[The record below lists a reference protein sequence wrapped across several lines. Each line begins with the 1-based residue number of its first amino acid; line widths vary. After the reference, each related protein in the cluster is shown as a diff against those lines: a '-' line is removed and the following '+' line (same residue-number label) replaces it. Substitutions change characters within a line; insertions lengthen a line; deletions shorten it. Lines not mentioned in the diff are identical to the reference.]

1 MDHDRMGVGMP
12 RRRTPIPVVALL
24 SLLLVATS
32 VAALPVVD
40 PTTIGLV
47 EQVERGPRVKLSLE
61 QLSACVVE
69 ESGALWLDLARADT
83 LLDGSPLDAAAVTGS
98 VCAGPWP
105 FEAEESGYS
114 YRRFRLERRV
124 EGGRVE
130 LPLKGLFNRNLN
142 SEGWTETGSVLV
154 RVELSLARPG
164 ADEPLV
170 LADIPL
176 RFRRDGEALRRLP
189 ALLEGPLLCK
199 VDSRA
204 PGMASVALKTDLPC
218 SVALELDD
226 GLCVQATGA
235 GLSHEIA
242 LRGLSTEHELRYRV
256 RLAGEPATEWLD
268 LPLPGPGPEPIR
280 FAYCGDSRDEDG
292 GGDRGYLGVNLHA
305 LEPLLGLAYVNGSQA
320 LLFGGDLISGYT
332 THPADFRA
340 QLQAF
345 KQVTSGFWRERP
357 LFAGIGN
364 HETLLRIFRGDKID
378 WLGMDRWPYHA
389 ESAETVFAQQM
400 CNPENGPTQAD
411 PDLPGYAETVFSTR
425 LGCVTALFLNNV
437 WWYNEHEELTGGNPQ
452 GYLLEDQLR
461 WLEEQVA
468 AADADPACAHI
479 VVVAHEPVF
488 PQGGHVKDS
497 MWHGG
502 DNKVRAWKAAADG
515 SLAPLGPGI
524 LEVRNRLLHILAA
537 SPKTAAVL
545 AGHEHAYAKLLLT
558 PATPAGDPA
567 RDDPDG
573 DGRLCE
579 DGEPCSPV
587 PGLRRPLWFFTSG
600 SASPWYAQEPTPWAT
615 WWKGQ
620 PGGERACSYTS
631 QESVLLFDATPER
644 IGLRVLNPFGE
655 ELDRIDNLKEP
666 RP

>member
-1 MDHDRMGVGMP
+1 MNP
-12 RRRTPIPVVALL
+12 RFQAPLALL
-24 SLLLVATS
+24 LLTLPAF
-32 VAALPVVD
+32 ALPVID
-40 PTTIGLV
+40 PATLGLV
-47 EQVERGPRVKLSLE
+47 EQVERGPRVKLSIE

-69 ESGALWLDLARADT
+69 EGGKLWLDLARADT
-83 LLDGSPLDAAAVTGS
+83 LLDGRPLDAGAVAGS

-124 EGGRVE
+124 EGGRAE

-142 SEGWTETGSVLV
+142 SEGWTDTGSALV
-154 RVELSLARPG
+154 RVELVQVRPG
-164 ADEPLV
+164 QDEHLV
-170 LADIPL
+170 LADIPV
-176 RFRRDGEALRRLP
+176 RFRKEGETLRRLP

-199 VDSRA
+199 VDSRS
-204 PGMASVALKTDLPC
+204 PGTATVALKTDLPC
-218 SVALELDD
+218 SVALELDN
-226 GLCVQATGA
+226 GLCVQAMGEGRA
-235 GLSHEIA
+235 HEIA
-242 LRGLSTEHELRYRV
+242 LHSLPTDPDPRYRV
-256 RLAGEPATEWLD
+256 RLDGEPATEWLD
-268 LPLPGPGPEPIR
+268 LPLPGPGPESIV

-305 LEPLLGLAYVNGSQA
+305 LEPLLGLAYTQGAQA

-332 THPADFRA
+332 IHPDDFRA

-345 KQVTSGFWRERP
+345 KQVASGWWRERP

-364 HETLLRIFRGDKID
+364 HETLLRIFRGDKVD
-378 WLGMDRWPYHA
+378 WLGMDRWPYA
-389 ESAETVFAQQM
+389 TESAEAVFAREL
-400 CNPENGPTQAD
+400 CNPDNGPLQQD

-425 LGCVTALFLNNV
+425 LGCVTAIFLNNV

-452 GYLLEDQLR
+452 GYMLDDQLR
-461 WLEEQVA
+461 WLQAQVA
-468 AADADPACAHI
+468 AADADPACSHI

-502 DNKVRAWKAAADG
+502 DNTVRAWKAGADG
-515 SLAPLGPGI
+515 VLAPMGPGVI
-524 LEVRNRLLHILAA
+524 EVRNRLVEILA
-537 SPKTAAVL
+537 SSDKTAAVL

-558 PATPAGDPA
+558 PETAAGDPA

-579 DGEPCSPV
+579 EGEPCSPV
-587 PGLRRPLWFFTSG
+587 PGLRRPLWFLTSG
-600 SASPWYAQEPTPWAT
+600 SASPWYAQEPTPWAA
-615 WWKGQ
+615 WWQ
-620 PGGERACSYTS
+620 DRPGGERGCSFTS

-655 ELDRIDNLKEP
+655 ELDRIEDLRSRGE
-666 RP
+666 